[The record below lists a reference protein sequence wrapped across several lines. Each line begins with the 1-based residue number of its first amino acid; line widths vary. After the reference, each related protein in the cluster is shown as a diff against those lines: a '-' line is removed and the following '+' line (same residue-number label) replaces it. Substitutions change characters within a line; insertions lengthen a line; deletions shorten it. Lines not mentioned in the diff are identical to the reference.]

1 MGNPAAKLGDQ
12 VLATDTHIIVPP
24 GPPPVPVPHAFAGSL
39 DGGTSSDVLVEGQP
53 AATVGST
60 ATNSPPHVPQGGSFQ
75 TPPANRGSIA
85 AGSATV
91 LINGSPAAR
100 TGDAATTC
108 NDPADAPVG
117 QVVAGGTVLIGG

>member
-12 VLATDTHIIVPP
+12 VLAVDVHVIVPP
-24 GPPPVPVPHAFAGSL
+24 SLPPVPVPHPFAGTV
-39 DGGTSSDVLVEGQP
+39 DGGTSGDVLIEGQP

-75 TPPANRGSIA
+75 TPPSNTGSIL

-100 TGDAATTC
+100 MGDAATTC
-108 NDPADAPVG
+108 NDPADLPVG